1 MFDFDAT
8 LPLMALQFVLL
19 TFVLNAIFYK
29 PLSKVLDERADYIRR
44 SEEEARA
51 RLAKV
56 ETLTKE
62 YEQQLANA
70 RKQSQTVIADAQ
82 SEAQK
87 IAATQI
93 AEAQQVAQQKKE
105 KAAQEIE
112 QEKQQALQVLER
124 QVDALSRQILE
135 KILGAELV

>member
-19 TFVLNAIFYK
+19 AFVLNAIFYK

-44 SEEEARA
+44 SEEEAQE

-56 ETLTKE
+56 KSLTKE
-62 YEQQLANA
+62 YEKQLSDA
-70 RKQSQTVIADAQ
+70 RKDSQAVIAAAQSDAQ
-82 SEAQK
+82 Q
-87 IAATQI
+87 IAATQMS
-93 AEAQQVAQQKKE
+93 EAQQTAQQKKE

-112 QEKQQALQVLER
+112 QEKQQALQVLEQ

-135 KILGAELV
+135 KILGTELV